1 MSNRARIEKI
11 ISDSLDKQAS
21 QKKEFYLFGSLVYL
35 QKPFSVEID
44 IQSVLDYL
52 EKHISSHLFGEID
65 TIMVGSFS
73 FLQER
78 ELEATYKDGAIYI
91 SNNIG
96 SERDLLENIIHE
108 LSHSLEGPLGHFI
121 YADHRIISEF
131 IEKRKTLKRILE
143 SHGYNAEHLD
153 FQEIEYNKEFD
164 EFLYK
169 DLGYATLQNLA
180 MGLFHT
186 PYAITSLREYWAS
199 GFEDYF
205 LGDRASVKELS
216 PRLFNKIEGVISYE

>member
-73 FLQER
+73 FL
-78 ELEATYKDGAIYI
+78 
-91 SNNIG
+91 
-96 SERDLLENIIHE
+96 HE

>member
-11 ISDSLDKQAS
+11 IRDSLNKQTS
-21 QKKEFYLFGSLVYL
+21 QQKEFYLFGSLVYI
-35 QKPFSVEID
+35 QEPFYSEID
-44 IQSVLDYL
+44 VQSVLNYL
-52 EKHISSHLFGEID
+52 ENHIPSHLFGEID
-65 TIMVGSFS
+65 TIMIGTFD

-78 ELEATYKDGAIYI
+78 ELEAAYKDGAIYI
-91 SNNIG
+91 SNNIV

-108 LSHSLEGPLGHFI
+108 LSHSLEGPMGHFI
-121 YADHRIISEF
+121 YGDHRIISEF
-131 IEKRKTLKRILE
+131 IEKRKTLKRILK
-143 SHGYNAEHLD
+143 SHDYETGNLD
-153 FQEIEYNKEFD
+153 FQESEYNKEFD

-169 DLGYATLQNLA
+169 DLGYTTLQNLA

-216 PRLFNKIEGVISYE
+216 PRLFSKIEGVISYE